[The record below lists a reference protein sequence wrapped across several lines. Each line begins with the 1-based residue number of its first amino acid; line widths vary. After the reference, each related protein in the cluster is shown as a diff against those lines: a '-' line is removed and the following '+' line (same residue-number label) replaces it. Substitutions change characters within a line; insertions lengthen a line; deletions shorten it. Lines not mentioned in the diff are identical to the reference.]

1 MPTASCV
8 PRRRRHA
15 GISRETKYLKVR
27 KLGEGCYG
35 RLSRSFAPFSTPTL
49 TCCAATG
56 VVYKAKCVRS
66 GKVVA
71 IKKYKKMP
79 RNKAT
84 ERKTRSRE
92 ISFLRGLKHTN
103 IVRFVDS
110 YKGRDGCHRLVT
122 EFACENLLDR
132 MTRDLS
138 DVDCGQKKLPAA
150 EARSYMADVTRALAY
165 LHGQGIMHRDI
176 KPENVLV
183 TASGVA
189 KLCDFGM
196 AARNPEPTRESGS
209 ILTSY
214 VASRWYRAPEL
225 LARSARYGPP
235 VDVWALGVL
244 YAEMLKGRALFMGR
258 TDQDQLQLIA
268 MSLGP
273 MPPTVARTLTRQGR
287 AQVQFP
293 KNSALGIRP
302 LELRIPDG
310 SKDAVAIIK
319 QCLRW
324 DATTRASCKELLDSS
339 HLSRVGNCGKRR
351 PKATGPSRPALKV
364 IVSDENTDPNVAL
377 PKPLVTPPTRCDK
390 AKRKLEYQAGKYDSG
405 SGTGPKAKRK
415 PAAIDQEV
423 ATPKPPTTRKSDIFT
438 VSPAVERYRARLFA
452 KTLDYQ
458 SASPAA
464 VGQDRSVGE
473 HGSPFVPQPPEQ
485 SARPRRV
492 FVRHRHKALFSKV
505 N

>member
-1 MPTASCV
+1 MVA
-8 PRRRRHA
+8 
-15 GISRETKYLKVR
+15 
-27 KLGEGCYG
+27 EGG
-35 RLSRSFAPFSTPTL
+35 FSY
-49 TCCAATG
+49 
-56 VVYKAKCVRS
+56 VYKAMDVHTRTKYAMKKIIIQSSDAERDVRKEIEMLHTFKHANIIELVDS
-66 GKVVA
+66 CFVQENNNKVA
-71 IKKYKKMP
+71 YLLFPYYESSLRHILDETHG
-79 RNKAT
+79 RD
-84 ERKTRSRE
+84 RKIPIQRMLKHFRE
-92 ISFLRGLKHTN
+92 ICDA
-103 IVRFVDS
+103 I
-110 YKGRDGCHRLVT
+110 
-122 EFACENLLDR
+122 
-132 MTRDLS
+132 
-138 DVDCGQKKLPAA
+138 Q
-150 EARSYMADVTRALAY
+150 
-165 LHGQGIMHRDI
+165 IMHDQNFVHNDI

-339 HLSRVGNCGKRR
+339 HLSRVGNCGTRR